1 MKGIKDILL
10 ESQINED
17 KFAYSWQN
25 AFIHAIISLNE
36 VDGEIPCRE
45 IVSKWFNNDEALH
58 DIYTFLNTSDCTPE
72 SKKAKSIVEAII
84 NKASK
89 LKTYKI

>member
-1 MKGIKDILL
+1 MKDIKERLL
-10 ESQINED
+10 ENQINED

-36 VDGEIPCRE
+36 VDGEVPCRE
-45 IVSKWFNNDEALH
+45 IVEKWFDDEQALH
-58 DIYTFLNTSDCTPE
+58 ELYTFLYRIGCEND
-72 SKKAKSIVEAII
+72 KKDVNSIVEAIVD
-84 NKASK
+84 KASK

>member
-1 MKGIKDILL
+1 MKNIKERLL
-10 ESQINED
+10 ENQINED

-45 IVSKWFNNDEALH
+45 IVNKWFDDEQALH
-58 DIYTFLNTSDCTPE
+58 ELYTFLYRIDCKP
-72 SKKAKSIVEAII
+72 KKKDVNSIVEAII
-84 NKASK
+84 NEASK

>member
-1 MKGIKDILL
+1 MKDLKEIV
-10 ESQINED
+10 ENQINED

-25 AFIHAIISLNE
+25 AFIHAIISLND
-36 VDGEIPCRE
+36 VDGEVPCRE
-45 IVSKWFNNDEALH
+45 IVEKWFDDEQALH
-58 DIYTFLNTSDCTPE
+58 ELYTFLYRIDCEP
-72 SKKAKSIVEAII
+72 KNKNVKSIVEAIV

>member
-1 MKGIKDILL
+1 MKNIKERIL
-10 ESQINED
+10 ENQINEE

-25 AFIHAIISLNE
+25 AFIHAIISLND
-36 VDGEIPCRE
+36 VDGEVPCRE
-45 IVSKWFNNDEALH
+45 IVKKWFDDEQALH
-58 DIYTFLNTSDCTPE
+58 ELYTFLYRLDCEPE
-72 SKKAKSIVEAII
+72 KKDVNSIVDTIV

>member
-1 MKGIKDILL
+1 MKDIKEKLL
-10 ESQINED
+10 NQINED
-17 KFAYSWQN
+17 RFAYSWQN

-36 VDGEIPCRE
+36 VDGEVPCRE
-45 IVSKWFNNDEALH
+45 IVNKWFDDEQAIHEL
-58 DIYTFLNTSDCTPE
+58 YTFLYRIDCKPE
-72 SKKAKSIVEAII
+72 KKDVNSIVEAIV

>member
-1 MKGIKDILL
+1 MKDIKEKLL
-10 ESQINED
+10 SQINED
-17 KFAYSWQN
+17 RFEYSWQN
-25 AFIHAIISLNE
+25 AFIHAIISLND

-45 IVSKWFNNDEALH
+45 IVEKWFDDEQTLH
-58 DIYTFLNTSDCTPE
+58 ELYTFLYRIDCKPD
-72 SKKAKSIVEAII
+72 KKDVNSIVEAIV

>member
-1 MKGIKDILL
+1 MKDIKEILL
-10 ESQINED
+10 ENQINGD

-25 AFIHAIISLNE
+25 AFIHAIISLND

-45 IVSKWFNNDEALH
+45 IVEKWFDDEQALH
-58 DIYTFLNTSDCTPE
+58 ELYTFLYRIDCKPD
-72 SKKAKSIVEAII
+72 KKDVNSIVEAIVD
-84 NKASK
+84 KASK

>member
-1 MKGIKDILL
+1 MKDIKERLL

-45 IVSKWFNNDEALH
+45 IVNKWFDNSEALH
-58 DIYTFLNTSDCTPE
+58 DIYTFLYRIDCTPE
-72 SKKAKSIVEAII
+72 SKDAKSIVEAII

>member
-1 MKGIKDILL
+1 MKDIKKRLL
-10 ESQINED
+10 ENQINED

-36 VDGEIPCRE
+36 VDGEVPCRE
-45 IVSKWFNNDEALH
+45 IVEKWFDNEQALH
-58 DIYTFLNTSDCTPE
+58 ELYTFLYRIGCEPD
-72 SKKAKSIVEAII
+72 KKDVNSIVEAIVD
-84 NKASK
+84 KASK